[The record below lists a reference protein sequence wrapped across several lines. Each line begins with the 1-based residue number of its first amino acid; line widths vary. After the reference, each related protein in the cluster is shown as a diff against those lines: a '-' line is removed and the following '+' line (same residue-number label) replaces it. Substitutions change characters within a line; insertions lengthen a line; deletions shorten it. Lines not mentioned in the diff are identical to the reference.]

1 MFVISFKQK
10 LPNELF
16 SNASKKTLKLLSNLL
31 FQLSNST
38 NLSALSFKP
47 SLPLWLYLLLFWQQV
62 CFKFHARKHTT
73 WLCKVYTF
81 VHFNCHHAPKH
92 KNQGCNS
99 KNAMKLMHFL
109 VSPQFF
115 SLCIGLTLTT
125 FCLHPCFAQTQSSWL
140 PPFMSTLLI
149 S

>member
-16 SNASKKTLKLLSNLL
+16 FNASKKTLELLSNLL

-47 SLPLWLYLLLFWQQV
+47 SLPLWLYVLLFWQQV
-62 CFKFHARKHTT
+62 CFKFHAWKHTT
-73 WLCKVYTF
+73 WLCMVYTF
-81 VHFNCHHAPKH
+81 VHFNYHHAPKH
-92 KNQGCNS
+92 ENPRWNS

-115 SLCIGLTLTT
+115 FPLYWP
-125 FCLHPCFAQTQSSWL
+125 HPNFLVASRVL
-140 PPFMSTLLI
+140 PKHKVLAPPLMSTLHV